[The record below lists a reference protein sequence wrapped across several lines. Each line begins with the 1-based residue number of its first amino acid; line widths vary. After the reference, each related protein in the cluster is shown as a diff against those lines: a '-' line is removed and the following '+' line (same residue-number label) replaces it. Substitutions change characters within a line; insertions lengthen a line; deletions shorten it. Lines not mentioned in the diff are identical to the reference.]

1 MITENDIPISA
12 PICMIKALFDVT
24 MECRVP
30 PSTRGLHESM
40 LDRVE
45 MDILNVPD
53 EVFFI
58 SDLMLPEP
66 MLPYG
71 LPFLF
76 K

>member
-1 MITENDIPISA
+1 MKNDLPFSTPIN
-12 PICMIKALFDVT
+12 MIKALFDVT

-30 PSTRGLHESM
+30 PSTRGLHEAV
-40 LDRVE
+40 LDRVV

-66 MLPYG
+66 LLPYG
-71 LPFLF
+71 LPLLV
-76 K
+76 